1 MSLLLSWLSG
11 GDQLQVAFDAV
22 PTITP
27 AESANVTRHPV
38 EKGADVADHIQ
49 LAPRKLSFEAVVTN
63 TPLAQPA
70 THTRGARGEVMG
82 IDNISPDGASVL
94 QFDGSMDRPRD
105 VYLDLRD
112 AYQAKSVFTVD
123 TALERYDDMVITN
136 LTSPR
141 EAGSGKE
148 TQSGTRIDFLKF
160 SIEME
165 QIRVAGSR
173 EGKVTRK
180 PKKGTPKPK
189 TNKGSQPKKEAT
201 ELESA
206 SHQLLYS
213 K

>member
-11 GDQLQVAFDAV
+11 SDQLQCAFDAV

-27 AESANVTRHPV
+27 AETATITRHPV

-49 LAPRKLSFEAVVTN
+49 LAARKLSFEAVVTN
-63 TPLAQPA
+63 TPLSTPA
-70 THTRGARGEVMG
+70 THTRGAKGEVLG
-82 IDNISPDGASVL
+82 LENIGPDGASVL

-123 TALERYDDMVITN
+123 TALERYDDMVITG

-141 EAGSGKE
+141 EAGSGRE
-148 TQSGTRIDFLKF
+148 TPSGTRIDLIKF

-165 QIRVAGSR
+165 QVRVVGSR

-180 PKKGTPKPK
+180 PKKGNPKPK

-206 SHQLLYS
+206 AHQALY
-213 K
+213 